1 MKGSSTSTRSTQPWF
16 SAQSWTHGELGDS
29 QHSSRQSIEHCAGLV
44 FVPWLSHTMP
54 PPPASAAAHVA
65 LTHAS
70 QLCCV
75 VRYAVSQQPS
85 HTLHGASSPAPT
97 QRCGASHSART
108 QASHSVAVKSAQQA
122 SHGAAQKPV
131 AGAAHATAPAEP

>member
-1 MKGSSTSTRSTQPWF
+1 M
-16 SAQSWTHGELGDS
+16 
-29 QHSSRQSIEHCAGLV
+29 
-44 FVPWLSHTMP
+44 
-54 PPPASAAAHVA
+54 A

-75 VRYAVSQQPS
+75 VRYGLSQQPS

-108 QASHSVAVKSAQQA
+108 QASHAAALRSAQHA
-122 SHGAAQKPV
+122 SHGAAQKLV
-131 AGAAHATAPAEP
+131 VGAAHATMSSMAAEA